1 MTTKKIL
8 LLSDLVDAT
17 TEFDLKDYSLCFGHF
32 NIIHPGHLR
41 YLQTARLHNEKIV
54 VALESDKQLA
64 KSSVGDWFPEGERA
78 EAVAALEI
86 VDKVIILDSGYLV
99 DLVKILEPRVL
110 VLGREFE
117 RDRANEVAEAI
128 ASVRIVGG
136 KIIYATGEVR
146 FASTNL
152 FAARQDELE
161 LEKWRS
167 FEKSLTAKGIE
178 LDDLSSRLT
187 KGDSSNLLIIGDTI
201 VDQYIA
207 CDPVGMSAEA
217 PVVVVKELDRRD
229 FIGGAAIVSAH
240 AAALGANSKYL
251 SVTGEDPEADMVYE
265 KLVEAGVTPHL
276 IKDSTR
282 PTTKKIRYMV
292 ENQKLFRVSRL
303 KEHSISKE
311 LEQKLIGKIWELA
324 ASADAIIVSDFVYG
338 VITPTI
344 VDELVGVA
352 KHNNISLLGDLQCS
366 SQIGNVTKFNDFFL
380 ICPTEREARIALAN
394 RDDSIEYI
402 ANLLM
407 EKTRCQNL
415 IIKLGAE
422 GLIVYSK
429 DNSSEFIHRQ
439 HFPSLSTTPVDVTGA
454 GDSMLAAVAV
464 GITKGL
470 SLVEAAALGCCVS
483 AVAVQRVGNIQV
495 VPDEL
500 SDLIQKRKSKAYGW

>member
-1 MTTKKIL
+1 MTTYKIL
-8 LLSDLVDAT
+8 FLSDFVDAT
-17 TEFDLKDYSLCFGHF
+17 TELDLKDYSLCFGHF

-54 VALESDKQLA
+54 VALESDMQLA
-64 KSSVGDWFPEGERA
+64 KSGAGDWFPEGERA

-117 RDRANEVAEAI
+117 RDRATEVAEAI

-178 LDDLSSRLT
+178 LDDLSSRLI
-187 KGDSSNLLIIGDTI
+187 KGNSSNLLIIGDTI

-439 HFPSLSTTPVDVTGA
+439 HFPSLSTAPVDVTGA

-495 VPDEL
+495 FPDEL